1 MFQQGSGMEEPFGID
16 ATKSHTTSRAG
27 SGWVGEMEVGGAS
40 LDELFSP
47 RGVAVVGASGSGKLS
62 FAELVLHALKD
73 ADFPAIYPV
82 NPKYT
87 EVLGLRCY
95 PDLVS
100 IPGVVDHVVVNIPAE
115 SALELLDQC
124 ATKGIRS
131 VHFFTAGFGESGFTE
146 RAELEGELLKKARA
160 GGFRIIGPNC
170 VGLLVPRS
178 RLTNILGAPLEPG
191 PVAFISQ
198 SGGHASN
205 IPTDGAPRGLRFSK
219 VVSYGNALDV
229 DESELLE
236 YLCWDPETE
245 IIAAYVEGVRDGRRF
260 LEALRQAAA
269 KKPVVIYKGG
279 KTEAGKRAAYGHTA
293 SMTSSVA
300 IFEGLCRQT
309 HTIQVDDLDGM
320 IDVLVALRFARPL
333 PRGKGVALFGAGG
346 GPSVLASDEIENA
359 RLELPHLSSEVQAE
373 LRRHLPLAGS
383 IFSNPVDT
391 PDLATPRAISTAV
404 RVLSEAPE
412 IHMIIYH
419 LGFHP
424 ISQWGLGRF
433 SSPAFLE
440 PVITSLTEATKA
452 SGKPVLLALRPPLQL
467 NGMEEFVAA
476 QAAFVNAGLPVFHSL
491 RGGAR
496 AMSRAVTWSQSST
509 RK

>member
-1 MFQQGSGMEEPFGID
+1 
-16 ATKSHTTSRAG
+16 
-27 SGWVGEMEVGGAS
+27 MEVGEAS

-62 FAELVLHALKD
+62 FGELVLLALKE

-82 NPKYT
+82 NPNYT

-115 SALELLDQC
+115 SALDLLDQC
-124 ATKGIRS
+124 AAKGIRS

-146 RAELEGELLKKARA
+146 RAELEKELLKKART

-170 VGLLVPRS
+170 VGLFVPRS
-178 RLTNILGAPLEPG
+178 RLTNLLGAPLEPG
-191 PVAFISQ
+191 PIAFISQ

-205 IPTDGAPRGLRFSK
+205 LPTDGAPRGLRFSK
-219 VVSYGNALDV
+219 VVSYGNALDLG
-229 DESELLE
+229 EGELLE
-236 YLCWDPETE
+236 YLRRDSETE

-260 LEALRQAAA
+260 LAALRQAAA
-269 KKPVVIYKGG
+269 EKPVVIYKGG

-309 HTIQVDDLDGM
+309 HSIQVDDLDGM
-320 IDVLVALRFARPL
+320 IDVLVALRFAQPL
-333 PRGKGVALFGAGG
+333 PRGRAVALVGAGG
-346 GPSVLASDEIENA
+346 GPSVLASDEVEI
-359 RLELPHLSSEVQAE
+359 QTE
-373 LRRHLPLAGS
+373 LREHLPLAGS

-391 PDLATPRAISTAV
+391 PNLATPRAISTAL
-404 RVLSEAPE
+404 RILSEAPE
-412 IHMIIYH
+412 IHMIVYH

-433 SSPAFLE
+433 SSPEFLE
-440 PVITSLTEATKA
+440 PVTTSFVEATEAT
-452 SGKPVLLALRPPLQL
+452 GKPVLLALQPPLQL
-467 NGMEEFVAA
+467 NGMEEFVAT
-476 QAAFVNAGLPVFHSL
+476 QSAFVNAGLPVFHSL
-491 RGGAR
+491 RGAAR
-496 AMSRAVTWSQSST
+496 AMSRAVDWSQAST
-509 RK
+509 RS